1 MKKLKVLAS
10 FGLACVTLTTFASCG
25 NPNPGT
31 SSSIDVN
38 FVAPAEGFD
47 TETPVSITFYH
58 TMGQNLQEILDIYL
72 EDFYLEYPNIEVLS
86 HAIGGYDDVRDQMTT
101 QLSAGSSNCDIAY
114 CYPDHVALY
123 DKAKSVIALDNLI
136 DDPVYGFTAEQKA
149 DFTASYYEEGKCL
162 GDGKTYTLPFSKS
175 SEVLYYDKTFFEE
188 NDLSVPRT
196 WDEME
201 AVCRQI
207 KALDPNSTPLG
218 YDSASNWFITMCEQ
232 LGSGYTSA
240 DKDNHYL
247 FDNDTNKAFVK
258 KFKRWYDDGLVTT
271 KGLYGGYTSNLF
283 TNVDGQRCYMCIGS
297 SAGATYQTLMT
308 SDGYAFETG
317 VVSIPQA
324 TVEKYESGQGAVI
337 SQGPDLCIF
346 NGDDPQKIMA
356 SWLLARFLTT
366 NVGFQAQFSIS
377 SGYTPVIES
386 CLEYD
391 VYANHLATANTTNN
405 IAALST
411 SVTIE
416 QKDMYFTSPAFVG
429 SSQARDQVGDL
440 LEGVLSYSGSDLDK
454 YIDDRFDSAVA
465 ACKQYK

>member
-1 MKKLKVLAS
+1 
-10 FGLACVTLTTFASCG
+10 
-25 NPNPGT
+25 
-31 SSSIDVN
+31 
-38 FVAPAEGFD
+38 
-47 TETPVSITFYH
+47 
-58 TMGQNLQEILDIYL
+58 
-72 EDFYLEYPNIEVLS
+72 
-86 HAIGGYDDVRDQMTT
+86 
-101 QLSAGSSNCDIAY
+101 
-114 CYPDHVALY
+114 
-123 DKAKSVIALDNLI
+123 
-136 DDPVYGFTAEQKA
+136 
-149 DFTASYYEEGKCL
+149 
-162 GDGKTYTLPFSKS
+162 
-175 SEVLYYDKTFFEE
+175 
-188 NDLSVPRT
+188 
-196 WDEME
+196 
-201 AVCRQI
+201 
-207 KALDPNSTPLG
+207 
-218 YDSASNWFITMCEQ
+218 
-232 LGSGYTSA
+232 
-240 DKDNHYL
+240 
-247 FDNDTNKAFVK
+247 
-258 KFKRWYDDGLVTT
+258 
-271 KGLYGGYTSNLF
+271 
-283 TNVDGQRCYMCIGS
+283 
-297 SAGATYQTLMT
+297 MT